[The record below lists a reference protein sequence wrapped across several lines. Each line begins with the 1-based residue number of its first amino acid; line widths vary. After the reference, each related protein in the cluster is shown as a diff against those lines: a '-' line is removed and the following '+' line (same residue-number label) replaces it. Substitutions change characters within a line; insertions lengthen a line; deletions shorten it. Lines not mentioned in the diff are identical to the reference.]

1 MNVEMHQLN
10 KDTMNEDLASF
21 VLSLLNN
28 ESESSEEFSVN
39 VATFVASFI
48 YQLNSPSHSI
58 ALCEKIIERL
68 RRQVQ

>member
-1 MNVEMHQLN
+1 MNVEMYQLN
-10 KDTMNEDLASF
+10 KDTMNENLASF
-21 VLSLLNN
+21 VLSILNN
-28 ESESSEEFSVN
+28 ESKSSEEFSVN

-48 YQLNSPSHSI
+48 YQLNNPSDSI